1 MKTYLFSIACRS
13 DHIVHLDS
21 KAALHMHSV
30 NSQPSR
36 INRNELGLRVP
47 VTTHIYPFLLV

>member
-13 DHIVHLDS
+13 DHIVHIYS
-21 KAALHMHSV
+21 KAALDIHSV